1 MDPLILSL
9 PMGVVIAYE
18 LRYTKCILSEN
29 CEDILESVNVTKPGP
44 EISITNVSLW
54 TTYNFTITVT
64 AHFNLSLINGN
75 SKINALPGYRPVT
88 VVNTSTFITTTGI

>member
-9 PMGVVIAYE
+9 PMGVVIVYE

-29 CEDILESVNVTKPGP
+29 CEDILESVNVTKPDS

-54 TTYNFTITVT
+54 TTFHFTITVT

-75 SKINALPGYRPVT
+75 SKIYALPGYRPVT
-88 VVNTSTFITTTGI
+88 VVNTSTVITTTGI